1 MTSNSASRPI
11 ASDVDVNPD
20 AGVAMTF
27 PTYATAPAQTPPTTT
42 TTTNINFRRIFT
54 LLVCIR
60 PSPEP
65 APTINQPAAR
75 LKR

>member
-42 TTTNINFRRIFT
+42 TNINFRRIFT